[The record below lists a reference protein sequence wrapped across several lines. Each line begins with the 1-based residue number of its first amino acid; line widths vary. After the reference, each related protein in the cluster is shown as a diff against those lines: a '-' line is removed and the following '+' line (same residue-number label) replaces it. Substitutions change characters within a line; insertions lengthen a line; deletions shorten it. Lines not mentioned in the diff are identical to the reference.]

1 MEKHSGKIIEYCC
14 FSVYSHIYN
23 TTIIVVVHSKLGLL
37 RVDY

>member
-23 TTIIVVVHSKLGLL
+23 TTIIVMVHSKLGRLQ
-37 RVDY
+37 VDY